1 MPRRIPSPWGV
12 KKEPS
17 ERRKISMALTRSQE
31 NLEATLASCQRVLS
45 ALDNAHAAVDA
56 ATTKA
61 DLSQMMTTMG
71 EVKEKFFMKTNP
83 SIPPTVTCKKAA
95 AQLEELAGKGDWTG
109 FGAAFTKF
117 QHDVKA
123 LVEKAKMEGT
133 TIT

>member
-1 MPRRIPSPWGV
+1 
-12 KKEPS
+12 
-17 ERRKISMALTRSQE
+17 MALTRSQE
-31 NLEATLASCQRVLS
+31 NLEATLTSCQRVLS
-45 ALDNAHAAVDA
+45 ALDGAGAGIDPTA
-56 ATTKA
+56 TKA
-61 DLSQMMTTMG
+61 DLSHMMETMA

-95 AQLEELAGKGDWTG
+95 AQLEELAGKGDWAG

-117 QHDVKA
+117 QNDVKA

>member
-1 MPRRIPSPWGV
+1 
-12 KKEPS
+12 
-17 ERRKISMALTRSQE
+17 MALTRSQE

-45 ALDNAHAAVDA
+45 ALDGASTGLDPAV
-56 ATTKA
+56 TKA
-61 DLSQMMTTMG
+61 DLSQMMATMA

-83 SIPPTVTCKKAA
+83 SIPPTVTCKKGA

-109 FGAAFTKF
+109 FGTAFGKF
-117 QHDVKA
+117 QNDVKA